1 MFELANADRGTP
13 CFDFF
18 PQILIKKMVS
28 ASENEQLGPFGMSF
42 YNNLIS
48 LPMLVVLCLLT
59 GEAAR
64 IPTIGL
70 LDCYHASVLAV
81 SCILGFALSVTAFM
95 LNMLISATAMMVA
108 NNVNKFA
115 VIALSELLIQPT
127 LSPLSTLGTVLVLVF
142 GLVYAFSKQ
151 IMARFL
157 A

>member
-1 MFELANADRGTP
+1 
-13 CFDFF
+13 
-18 PQILIKKMVS
+18 MVS

-48 LPMLVVLCLLT
+48 LPMLVVLCLVT

-70 LDCYHASVLAV
+70 LDCYHSSVLAV

-157 A
+157 G